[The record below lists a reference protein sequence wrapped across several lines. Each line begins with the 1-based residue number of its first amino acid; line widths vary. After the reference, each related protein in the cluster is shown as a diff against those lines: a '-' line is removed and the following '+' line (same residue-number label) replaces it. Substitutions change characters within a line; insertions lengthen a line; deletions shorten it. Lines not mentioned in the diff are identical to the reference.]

1 VCNLHQLLIP
11 YDGGDVGS
19 YGYDTIPDVYM
30 RFSRAATLA
39 EISSG
44 GALYTNSGNGIQS
57 VGLGVTMSIGGHA
70 TNSSKFIMYPAVNV
84 GREAAPAR
92 LSLNA
97 CISY

>member
-1 VCNLHQLLIP
+1 MIIP

-19 YGYDTIPDVYM
+19 YEYDTIPDVYM

-44 GALYTNSGNGIQS
+44 GLYTNSGNGIQS

-70 TNSSKFIMYPAVNV
+70 TNSSKFIMYPGVNT

-97 CISY
+97 YISY